1 MVHGLGV
8 RGIHSDSHT
17 NIIVTNAK
25 LQARTRTGKACTTV
39 IVMPEWAE
47 AHTPTPPPNSP
58 APPMA
63 RIWAD
68 PQRPRQTSSMRS
80 SLLHPR
86 GLARA
91 VNADPGATPHLCLI
105 QMNCNISSFEAPQ
118 NSMTRVTGK
127 GYSRGRARNQYSLN
141 TVSSVFRNHSA
152 ISFNWKGRSSSSRSR
167 LSNSVISPAV
177 LGFLIGFNAR
187 KTWSLRGRLESGIF
201 FIAGST
207 VSKN

>member
-1 MVHGLGV
+1 MPSCKLGHGQ
-8 RGIHSDSHT
+8 
-17 NIIVTNAK
+17 AK
-25 LQARTRTGKACTTV
+25 RAQPSSLCQSG
-39 IVMPEWAE
+39 AE

-187 KTWSLRGRLESGIF
+187 KRGH
-201 FIAGST
+201 
-207 VSKN
+207 